1 MATEAQ
7 IAANRRNAQ
16 KSTGPRTAEGKARSC
31 LNHLIHGLTAQG
43 LLPGESPE
51 TLAAIQESLR
61 DQFHPQ
67 GAAEEILVERMAN
80 SYFRLG
86 RFTGVEAE
94 LLQRD
99 PAEDASGWDSE
110 RHPYSQTTENF
121 TGQARRLLNLGQY
134 ESRLER
140 AFDRALRELIHLQ
153 TFRAKQAKAQAQA
166 DAAAA
171 QAAAPASKIG
181 FEIPPRP
188 APLPAPVA
196 LRSNGHSA
204 PQPHGKSNA
213 GRSASGLDEPSAENA
228 RRPIRAER

>member
-43 LLPGESPE
+43 LLPGENPE

-153 TFRAKQAKAQAQA
+153 TFRAKQDKAQAQVEA
-166 DAAAA
+166 KAEREAQVQAKPPARETAAGKP
-171 QAAAPASKIG
+171 APTRPPAKIG
-181 FEIPPRP
+181 FEFP
-188 APLPAPVA
+188 A
-196 LRSNGHSA
+196 HSA
-204 PQPHGKSNA
+204 PPPAATEPG
-213 GRSASGLDEPSAENA
+213 PSAVSRPAAPA
-228 RRPIRAER
+228 RTPRRA